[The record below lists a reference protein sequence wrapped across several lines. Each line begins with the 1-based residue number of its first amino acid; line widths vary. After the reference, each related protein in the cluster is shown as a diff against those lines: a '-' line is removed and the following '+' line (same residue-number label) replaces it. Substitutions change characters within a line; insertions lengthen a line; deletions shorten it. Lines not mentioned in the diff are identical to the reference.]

1 MKSSEADT
9 AFVETRIVH
18 WHGRANGCILESGTA
33 SPGIWI
39 AIVQRTE
46 QDKLWNVL
54 GVVTAVN
61 FHQNESGK
69 SHDLAHDS
77 TGSWNRGI
85 AESGNLLEL
94 HELESGNLG
103 MCAPTARHDGVCSN
117 KHLGMWECGNVGM
130 WCGTWAIKCSSICCR
145 SAD

>member
-33 SPGIWI
+33 SPGIWT
-39 AIVQRTE
+39 AFVQRTE

-85 AESGNLLEL
+85 AESGNLLEF

-103 MCAPTARHDGVCSN
+103 MCAPQLDIIESVPTNTWECGNVGTWECGN
-117 KHLGMWECGNVGM
+117 VGMWECGNVGM
-130 WCGTWAIKCSSICCR
+130 
-145 SAD
+145 

>member
-9 AFVETRIVH
+9 ALVETRIVH
-18 WHGRANGCILESGTA
+18 WHGRANGYILESGTA

-54 GVVTAVN
+54 VVVTAVN

-69 SHDLAHDS
+69 SHMTWHMTALDP
-77 TGSWNRGI
+77 GIVEYWNCGI
-85 AESGNLLEL
+85 WES
-94 HELESGNLG
+94 
-103 MCAPTARHDGVCSN
+103 A
-117 KHLGMWECGNVGM
+117 
-130 WCGTWAIKCSSICCR
+130 
-145 SAD
+145 